1 MENQSVLVIIL
12 NYRGQGVLLP
22 CLASVFLELG
32 PQDACLVVDNGQE
45 KELMEKVK
53 KTFPKA
59 RVFET
64 KSNLGFARGMNE
76 GLKIAEKEGYDAA
89 WILNNDTI
97 VSEGAL
103 AVLKQAKKNFPGTNL
118 FSPIIFSSNTKVWF
132 AGGRINF
139 WQMKTEHVQTL
150 PEATASFV
158 TNFLTGCALFIPKE
172 TLKARGLFDERYF
185 LYYEDAEYSW
195 RIRSQGGK
203 LLVVPGASV
212 THHEVSE
219 INPEKTYWLV
229 KSGVEFFARH
239 TPWYLRLWVWGYL
252 ILRRLKNF
260 LQLACSDSQLARS
273 VKRAYTDASI
283 K

>member
-22 CLASVFLELG
+22 CLTSVLPELG

-53 KTFPKA
+53 KTFPQV
-59 RVFET
+59 RIIET
-64 KSNLGFARGMNE
+64 RSNLGFSRGMNE
-76 GLKIAEKEGYDAA
+76 GLRIAIDGGYDAA

-97 VSEGAL
+97 VSQGAL
-103 AVLKQAKKNFPGTNL
+103 ASLKQAKKNFPGANL
-118 FSPIIFSSNTKVWF
+118 FSPIIFSSKTKVWF

-139 WQMKTEHVQTL
+139 WQMRTEHVQAL
-150 PEATASFV
+150 PETTAPFI

-195 RIRSQGGK
+195 RIRSYGGR
-203 LLVVPGASV
+203 LLVVPEAQV
-212 THHEVSE
+212 LHHEVSE
-219 INPEKTYWLV
+219 VHPEKTYWLV

-239 TPWYLRLWVWGYL
+239 TAWHLRPWMWGYL
-252 ILRRLKNF
+252 ILRKLKNF
-260 LQLACSDSQLARS
+260 FQLTCSDSQLARS
-273 VKRAYTDASI
+273 IKRAYTDAST